1 MRMSVKSEEIKVVI
15 SASAGELKRELTAAE
30 REMMKAR
37 GVMEQEGGKIAA
49 SSKVWSQ
56 YRSRTASE
64 LQKTLG
70 EVERTQAK
78 IDKLLEKGPAIR
90 ESERAAYE
98 QKLIAQRYAPE
109 RASYLTEEAV
119 KRGEQAHSLQ
129 GVLAAQQASVQE
141 LTGSLS
147 ALNAKVAETTQTEQ
161 QEAQAARDAASAEKE
176 HTQATGG
183 GTSAAGSFLA
193 ALKKRVAGLLQF
205 SHAARSAGQS
215 ASGIGRSGQSA
226 GGGIAKIGRTAV
238 MALIGVRGLYAG
250 LRKLVSATA
259 NAAAHN
265 RTLANSLGQIKG
277 NLSVMFQSIF
287 QAALPALQKLASFL
301 AMVTSYVA
309 QFTAML
315 FGVKWKT
322 AVDGAKAA
330 SSGIGGV
337 ADNAREASK
346 AIHQMG
352 IDELNILDREDD
364 SDASGGG
371 GGGGGI
377 PAIYKEEDGP
387 KFEWL
392 DRLKEKLM
400 PLIEK
405 VKAALEKIREM
416 WEALKEAFLSAWS
429 KYAEPI
435 LNTIIGILGNIVDTI
450 GNIAAKIREAA
461 EQFAE
466 SIFSHV
472 LATILNVLTSIR
484 AVTAA
489 IKEWSESTTFFE
501 TLGEAINSFTGLM
514 ETVSASFATAVQNH
528 AQNLVTIWMGA
539 LENIIKFVGI
549 VASKVEEAWKN
560 GGNGDTIFDHVLK
573 TIENIGTAISSVA
586 AAWAAW
592 AADTTFFNTLTETVS
607 QITGLVETI
616 TGILAISA
624 AKNAGKS
631 ISTWMGAGENIVG
644 AAGNVAEKLDES
656 LQTEDRGI
664 KIMDSLY
671 QAEQNVGAV
680 VEAGTGAIEEWTE
693 TTTVFD
699 PLMQA
704 VSDLFGGVGDLT
716 ETVKNF
722 LIPLLRD
729 VIGPLLTAGSG
740 VLLMAIGV
748 IGSIVGVINAA
759 VAQISWLGNVIQA
772 FGHYFET
779 LFSDGIRGIKKN
791 ADAAS
796 AGFKA
801 DMAAANAQYQKD
813 NNEAW
818 EDITNGYNNFQTGDQ
833 MFTAGMS
840 AALLNLIGMNT
851 TADSLLAPYRGQGK
865 VDLDTFYAEDDA
877 LAAYEA
883 GIAAQKA
890 TIKDSAAAAVREGA
904 AEGVGEGVAEGFD
917 RPGAGGPRRK
927 IRVAVGDS
935 VSEGLTDG
943 IDDGTGDVMSIEG
956 YLPSISFDANTEPLI
971 SGVDSALSSLPT
983 EHTITVNFKMG
994 SMPSFPKPGLAAG
1007 GGIIHAARGGIIP
1020 RLASGGSLGMGGQ
1033 LFIAREAGP
1042 ELVAGIGGGRTAV
1055 MNNDQIVK
1063 SVSDGVY
1070 KAVREAMASG
1080 SFDVNVVS
1088 RLICDNREIAKAAE
1102 KGRASMGR
1110 QIGSRAFA

>member
-70 EVERTQAK
+70 EVERTKAK

-90 ESERAAYE
+90 VSEMSAYE
-98 QKLIAQRYAPE
+98 AKLTAERYSGKTAA
-109 RASYLTEEAV
+109 RMTTEAA
-119 KRGEQAHSLQ
+119 KRGDQLQ
-129 GVLAAQQASVQE
+129 GLQSILAAQQASAQE

-147 ALNAKVAETTQTEQ
+147 ALNAKVAETTQTEE
-161 QEAQAARDAASAEKE
+161 QEAQAARDAANAEKE

-215 ASGIGRSGQSA
+215 ASGIGRGGQSA
-226 GGGIAKIGRTAV
+226 GGGIAKIGRTAI
-238 MALIGVRGLYAG
+238 MALVGVRGLYAG

-277 NLSVMFQSIF
+277 NLAIMFQSIF

-337 ADNAREASK
+337 ADNAKKASK

-371 GGGGGI
+371 GGI

-392 DRLKEKLM
+392 DKLKEKLM

-405 VKAALEKIREM
+405 VKAALEKIRALL
-416 WEALKEAFLSAWS
+416 EAIKNSFLSAWE
-429 KYAEPI
+429 KYGEPI
-435 LNTIIGILGNIVDTI
+435 LNKIIEIAGNVIDSF
-450 GNIAAKIREAA
+450 GNIAEKIREAWENGDA
-461 EQFAE
+461 GTR
-466 SIFSHV
+466 IFEGI
-472 LATILNVLTSIR
+472 LGTIDGIL
-484 AVTAA
+484 
-489 IKEWSESTTFFE
+489 
-501 TLGEAINSFTGLM
+501 
-514 ETVSASFATAVQNH
+514 
-528 AQNLVTIWMGA
+528 
-539 LENIIKFVGI
+539 GI
-549 VASKVEEAWKN
+549 VADV
-560 GGNGDTIFDHVLK
+560 
-573 TIENIGTAISSVA
+573 
-586 AAWAAW
+586 
-592 AADTTFFNTLTETVS
+592 
-607 QITGLVETI
+607 
-616 TGILAISA
+616 SA
-624 AKNAGKS
+624 AF
-631 ISTWMGAGENIVG
+631 
-644 AAGNVAEKLDES
+644 
-656 LQTEDRGI
+656 
-664 KIMDSLY
+664 
-671 QAEQNVGAV
+671 
-680 VEAGTGAIEEWTE
+680 EEWTE
-693 TTTVFD
+693 SADFTEILEALARLWESISELVNQIRIDFQPVWGELISSLGDSALQTASNLINGIAAAIEGIQEAFSKENKGETFAQNLSTILSGVAGIAESVSATFSEIMENADFD
-699 PLMQA
+699 PI
-704 VSDLFGGVGDLT
+704 VDS
-716 ETVKNF
+716 
-722 LIPLLRD
+722 I
-729 VIGPLLTAGSG
+729 
-740 VLLMAIGV
+740 VLL
-748 IGSIVGVINAA
+748 SAA
-759 VAQISWLGNVIQA
+759 VAFGVMKVKELVDSQGFKDLVDFLVGESLEAAAGVIKAIAIAIYLISEGIATITALINGDFSAAWDHFKRILFAIYSLCVDLIASLTEALGNLLPSWLGGDALLGLAEKMRSGRDNLGNI
-772 FGHYFET
+772 
-779 LFSDGIRGIKKN
+779 LFPVDAEISTVDTSAVDGTIVQVEAEVVPEDPRTRI
-791 ADAAS
+791 AS
-796 AGFKA
+796 AAGKRKKRTTDSDTTVTVGGDTTEFFTEVE
-801 DMAAANAQYQKD
+801 
-813 NNEAW
+813 EAKRQV
-818 EDITNGYNNFQTGDQ
+818 EEEVAILKTNG
-833 MFTAGMS
+833 
-840 AALLNLIGMNT
+840 NT
-851 TADSLLAPYRGQGK
+851 DPAI
-865 VDLDTFYAEDDA
+865 E
-877 LAAYEA
+877 
-883 GIAAQKA
+883 
-890 TIKDSAAAAVREGA
+890 A
-904 AEGVGEGVAEGFD
+904 AEA
-917 RPGAGGPRRK
+917 ACSA
-927 IRVAVGDS
+927 I
-935 VSEGLTDG
+935 DG
-943 IDDGTGDVMSIEG
+943 MT
-956 YLPSISFDANTEPLI
+956 A
-971 SGVDSALSSLPT
+971 
-983 EHTITVNFKMG
+983 TITVFANIRGGRGPWTADEF
-994 SMPSFPKPGLAAG
+994 AG

-1070 KAVREAMASG
+1070 KAVREAMAGG

>member
-56 YRSRTASE
+56 YRSKTASE

-90 ESERAAYE
+90 ESEMSAYE
-98 QKLIAQRYAPE
+98 AKLTAKGYSGE
-109 RASYLTEEAV
+109 TASRMTTEAA
-119 KRGEQAHSLQ
+119 KRGDQLQ
-129 GVLAAQQASVQE
+129 GLQSVLAAQQASVQE

-215 ASGIGRSGQSA
+215 ASGIGRGGQSA
-226 GGGIAKIGRTAV
+226 GGGIAKIGRTAI
-238 MALIGVRGLYAG
+238 MALVGVRGLYAG

-277 NLSVMFQSIF
+277 NLAIMFQSIF

-337 ADNAREASK
+337 ADNAKKASK

-405 VKAALEKIREM
+405 VKAALEKIRALF
-416 WEALKEAFLSAWS
+416 EAIKESFLSAWE
-429 KYAEPI
+429 KYGEPI
-435 LNTIIGILGNIVDTI
+435 LNKIIEIAGNVIDSF
-450 GNIAAKIREAA
+450 GNIAEKIREAWENGDA
-461 EQFAE
+461 GTR
-466 SIFSHV
+466 IFEGI
-472 LATILNVLTSIR
+472 LGTIDGIL
-484 AVTAA
+484 
-489 IKEWSESTTFFE
+489 
-501 TLGEAINSFTGLM
+501 
-514 ETVSASFATAVQNH
+514 
-528 AQNLVTIWMGA
+528 
-539 LENIIKFVGI
+539 GI
-549 VASKVEEAWKN
+549 VADV
-560 GGNGDTIFDHVLK
+560 
-573 TIENIGTAISSVA
+573 
-586 AAWAAW
+586 
-592 AADTTFFNTLTETVS
+592 
-607 QITGLVETI
+607 
-616 TGILAISA
+616 SA
-624 AKNAGKS
+624 AF
-631 ISTWMGAGENIVG
+631 
-644 AAGNVAEKLDES
+644 
-656 LQTEDRGI
+656 
-664 KIMDSLY
+664 
-671 QAEQNVGAV
+671 
-680 VEAGTGAIEEWTE
+680 EEWTE
-693 TTTVFD
+693 SADFTEILEALARLWESISELVNQIRVDFQPIWD
-699 PLMQA
+699 GLIK
-704 VSDLFGGVGDLT
+704 SLGDSALQ
-716 ETVKNF
+716 
-722 LIPLLRD
+722 
-729 VIGPLLTAGSG
+729 TAAN
-740 VLLMAIGV
+740 L
-748 IGSIVGVINAA
+748 INAIA
-759 VAQISWLGNVIQA
+759 TAIEGIQEA
-772 FGHYFET
+772 FSKENKGET
-779 LFSDGIRGIKKN
+779 FATNLSRIFSGI
-791 ADAAS
+791 
-796 AGFKA
+796 
-801 DMAAANAQYQKD
+801 
-813 NNEAW
+813 
-818 EDITNGYNNFQTGDQ
+818 
-833 MFTAGMS
+833 
-840 AALLNLIGMNT
+840 
-851 TADSLLAPYRGQGK
+851 
-865 VDLDTFYAEDDA
+865 
-877 LAAYEA
+877 A
-883 GIAAQKA
+883 GIAEGVSENFLYIVENIDYDNIA
-890 TIKDSAAAAVREGA
+890 TKVSEISGSIANIVENLEKLSKDESLDKLTSSTVNDVLKLTGDALLVIAGALETISALLAGDFTGAWEGFKKVLWGVYEAIMNIVIALIEGLADFVAAIPLVGDDW
-904 AEGVGEGVAEGFD
+904 AEGLRKGAEGIREELKGQHDDFFGLNKDPGMAELVSDPMRALRDEASAYTSSLKAETSTAVGEG
-917 RPGAGGPRRK
+917 
-927 IRVAVGDS
+927 I
-935 VSEGLTDG
+935 SEGLTEGVGSGAEEVMMLPAEVDQEQVILSYDQVKDVIETMKPTITLSEDG
-943 IDDGTGDVMSIEG
+943 AVGYFNYLDEQIAFYTEG
-956 YLPSISFDANTEPLI
+956 YFPVISFAANTEPLT
-971 SGVDSALSSLPT
+971 SGVNNAVDSLPT

-1070 KAVREAMASG
+1070 KAVREAMAGG